1 MPKNTQGN
9 AANQYGCGGMYDDML
24 HCVYLTMLGS
34 DVHILPHVINNVNS
48 MLAWPYIG
56 GSSRSH
62 IIDVKYRFTL
72 TMMVGSTTADFLG
85 AV

>member
-9 AANQYGCGGMYDDML
+9 AANQYSCGGMYDDML

-34 DVHILPHVINNVNS
+34 DDHILPHVINNVNS
-48 MLAWPYIG
+48 MLLYSFVAKQ
-56 GSSRSH
+56 SRNH
-62 IIDVKYRFTL
+62 ITDVTHRFTL
-72 TMMVGSTTADFLG
+72 TMVVGSTAVDFLG